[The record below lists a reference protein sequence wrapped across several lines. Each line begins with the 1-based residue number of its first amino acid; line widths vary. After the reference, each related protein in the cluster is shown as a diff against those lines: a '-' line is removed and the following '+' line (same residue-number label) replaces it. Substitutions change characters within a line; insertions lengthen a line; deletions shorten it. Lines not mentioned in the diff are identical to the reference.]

1 MLRSNLL
8 AIRKV
13 AYTVM
18 YRKGQL
24 FFSFPFFL
32 HSFFYGW
39 LVHRWRFS
47 LLFALKLFSI
57 ELHLDSLLHSIL
69 FFSFFWRYFFEGYFL
84 TPEAVRVLRF
94 LVFALIYWVPDFGF
108 FDVLHSIVSSLT
120 RHYLVFWSIVVLLEC
135 FFCYGKPFCVEMAWI
150 WRT

>member
-32 HSFFYGW
+32 HLFFYGW

-47 LLFALKLFSI
+47 LLFALKLFLI
-57 ELHLDSLLHSIL
+57 ERHWDSLLHSIL
-69 FFSFFWRYFFEGYFL
+69 FVNFFWRYFFEGYFL
-84 TPEAVRVLRF
+84 TPEAVRVLCY
-94 LVFALIYWVPDFGF
+94 LVFALNNRYPDF
-108 FDVLHSIVSSLT
+108 LSLS
-120 RHYLVFWSIVVLLEC
+120 FCIQLLAAQP
-135 FFCYGKPFCVEMAWI
+135 GI
-150 WRT
+150 I